1 MTKDLSNTV
10 AYAVLSLKKY
20 IKCIHDTRVKNICMS
35 ADNKILWKKVLETMT
50 ELYLNALGLN
60 YVIIY
65 EWRGI
70 LAHDTFI
77 DPIHTT

>member
-1 MTKDLSNTV
+1 
-10 AYAVLSLKKY
+10 
-20 IKCIHDTRVKNICMS
+20 
-35 ADNKILWKKVLETMT
+35 MT